1 MDVFKKNLLV
11 LLGILCLAGVSTV
24 YAEDS
29 AADNAQTTKQQ
40 AAADDQAA
48 EDADANAP
56 ADEVP
61 PPAEP
66 MVTEASNDLASI
78 LENAREKAGLDGDK
92 FYTAIGR
99 AGIGV
104 APDKRD
110 YVLARQTAFNRAF
123 AAAMNEIV
131 TQISQEMSQKVQSGL
146 LSSNDTLSKA
156 DIDPALAGLINAEL
170 KKQLVASGVNLQDKE
185 AIKKALPKI
194 TSSEAF
200 SQVLNSSVNTYLSGI
215 VAYKSVVIGKEIG
228 VLAYYSDTM
237 AQLSRAMLTGK
248 KFPKRPAGKKLFAV
262 AKEIA
267 PTELANTFGSRIYV
281 NEQGTPCIVAFAH
294 ALGHNQTATL
304 SARMSADGFIQ
315 DFIGASFAIE
325 SAKQNAESVAV
336 LTDDLGNETSVS
348 KVTEKLAQIAKRE
361 NSKLE
366 YNGIKTI
373 RQRSIKLPS
382 GHKVTVVIRAWSPV
396 YAKMGK
402 KSMRQGRR
410 DQALRE
416 QVRQQQIKEKN
427 TPVTLK
433 KKSKKNKPAVK
444 ASSVAKPA
452 VERKSVYN
460 NTETTGDGAAGTVF

>member
-1 MDVFKKNLLV
+1 MELFKKNLLF
-11 LLGILCLAGVSTV
+11 LLALMCLAGVSTACAEEAESAQDAAATEQAAS
-24 YAEDS
+24 AEDP
-29 AADNAQTTKQQ
+29 D
-40 AAADDQAA
+40 
-48 EDADANAP
+48 ENAP

-66 MVTEASNDLASI
+66 MVTEVGNDLATI
-78 LENAREKAGLDGDK
+78 LEDAKEKAGLNDDK

-99 AGIGV
+99 AGVGV
-104 APDKRD
+104 SPSKRD

-123 AAAMNEIV
+123 AAAMNEIA
-131 TQISQEMSQKVQSGL
+131 TQISQEMSQKVASGL
-146 LSSNDTLSKA
+146 LSTNDTLKKA
-156 DIDPALAGLINAEL
+156 DIDPALITLVNDEL
-170 KKQLVASGVNLQDKE
+170 KKQLVAQGVNLQDAE
-185 AIKKALPKI
+185 AVKKALPKI
-194 TSSEAF
+194 TRSEAF
-200 SQVLNSSVNTYLSGI
+200 SQTLTSACSTYLSGI
-215 VAYKSVVIGKEIG
+215 VAYKSIVVGKEIG

-248 KFPKRPAGKKLFAV
+248 KFPKRPAGKKLNAA
-262 AKEIA
+262 AKEIQ

-281 NEQGTPCIVAFAH
+281 DHNGTPCIVAFAH

-348 KVTEKLAQIAKRE
+348 KVTEKLAQMAKRE

-373 RQRSIKLPS
+373 RQRSIVLPS
-382 GHKVTVVIRAWSPV
+382 GHKVTVVIRAWSPT

-402 KSMRQGRR
+402 KVMRQGRK

-416 QVRQQQIKEKN
+416 QVRQEQVKEKN

-433 KKSKKNKPAVK
+433 KKTKKSKAAGKSHPA
-444 ASSVAKPA
+444 AQPA
-452 VERKSVYN
+452 VERKSIYN
-460 NTETTGDGAAGTVF
+460 DTDTTGSGASGTIL